1 MQSARCI
8 LFNPNCGWTIALRNV
23 YIWRVNPVF
32 QTKTIWWMD
41 MAFVWFDCLVWRV
54 IYKTLFCPTN
64 EVEITS
70 IFFVRKLL
78 LLPQNDRAV
87 DGSSQK
93 KGFNAA
99 HLPAKLVHF
108 VCSSHASNQMNEVR
122 NAEKR
127 EHTLETNIKSNE
139 PKYAMNFKSL
149 QLLMVCVMTL
159 SPLNFKQR

>member
-1 MQSARCI
+1 MQNARCI

-23 YIWRVNPVF
+23 CVYWRVNPVF
-32 QTKTIWWMD
+32 QTKNHLVNGYGI
-41 MAFVWFDCLVWRV
+41 CLVWRV
-54 IYKTLFCPTN
+54 IYKTLFGPTN

-87 DGSSQK
+87 DESSQK

-99 HLPAKLVHF
+99 HLPAKLVHS
-108 VCSSHASNQMNEVR
+108 CYSHASNKMNEEW

-139 PKYAMNFKSL
+139 PKYAINFKSL